1 MAKEKSVRSVK
12 TGPVSTPS
20 AVSRVSDVDLVA
32 VSAHIARTDPA
43 FAKLIDHVG
52 PCEITSNRDGS
63 IFESL
68 AYSVVAQQLSTKA
81 ADTIGGRL
89 VELVGSPLTAEA
101 IAACSAEA
109 LRGVGLSGSKTKTLL
124 GLAHV
129 ALDGSIDLTALW
141 DLPDEEVHRQLTA
154 LWGIGRWTAE
164 MTMIF
169 NMGRLDVWPVG
180 DLAVRK
186 GWGIIHRMEMSP
198 TAEQIESM
206 ADHLRPYRS
215 VVAWYCWRA
224 TDTKDMDW

>member
-1 MAKEKSVRSVK
+1 VAKAKNTHQEQ
-12 TGPVSTPS
+12 TS
-20 AVSRVSDVDLVA
+20 AVDQPHAIARVSDVDLVE
-32 VSAHIARTDPA
+32 VSEHIAQTDPA
-43 FAKLIDHVG
+43 FAKLVEHVG
-52 PCEITSNRDGS
+52 PCKIVSNRDGS

-81 ADTIGGRL
+81 ADTIGVRL
-89 VELVGSPLTAEA
+89 VELVGTPLTAEA
-101 IAACSAEA
+101 IAACDVEE
-109 LRGVGLSGSKTKTLL
+109 LRSVGLSGSKTKTLH
-124 GLAHV
+124 GLAKAV
-129 ALDGSIDLTALW
+129 LDDAIDLPALY
-141 DLPDEEVHRQLTA
+141 DLPNDEVHRRLTA

-186 GWGIIHRMEMSP
+186 GWGIIHRMETP
-198 TAEQIESM
+198 PNAEQIESM